1 MTCPHCQHANPIDAR
16 FCTGCGQPLA
26 LLCLVCQTPN
36 TPDSRFCKACGTS
49 LPAPPQPDL
58 RAAVPRSY
66 TPRHLTEKI
75 LTSRSALEGER
86 KQVTVLFCDLA
97 NSTGVAERLGPEAM
111 HTLLNRFFEL
121 ALAEVH
127 GYEGTIN

>member
-1 MTCPHCQHANPIDAR
+1 MTCPPCQHANPVDAR
-16 FCTGCGQPLA
+16 FCTGCGQPLT

-49 LPAPPQPDL
+49 LAASPQPDL
-58 RAAVPRSY
+58 RAAVPQSY

-75 LTSRSALEGER
+75 LTSRSPLEGER

-97 NSTGVAERLGPEAM
+97 NSTGLAERLGPEAM

>member
-1 MTCPHCQHANPIDAR
+1 MICPHCQHANPADAQ

-26 LLCLVCQTPN
+26 RLCPACQTPN

-49 LPAPPQPDL
+49 LTASPQPDL
-58 RAAVPRSY
+58 RAAAPQSY

-97 NSTGVAERLGPEAM
+97 NSTRLAERLA
-111 HTLLNRFFEL
+111 
-121 ALAEVH
+121 
-127 GYEGTIN
+127 